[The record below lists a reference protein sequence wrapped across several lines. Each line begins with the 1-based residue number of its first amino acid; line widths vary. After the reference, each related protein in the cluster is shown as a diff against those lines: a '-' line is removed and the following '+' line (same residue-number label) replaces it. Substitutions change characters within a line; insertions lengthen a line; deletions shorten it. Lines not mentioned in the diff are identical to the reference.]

1 MMKRWQ
7 MQILPSQLKTD
18 QGVAF
23 PPIQQQKAEVVM
35 EEKSA
40 LKWEPMFASIEDE
53 TANSHT
59 MYPGVYQSLKYVTN
73 AENMFGL
80 KVDRVSQLLKTSGIE
95 DNMYA
100 SVVFQL
106 KYKFRRK
113 IEDVVETEGSPR
125 LPDESKAF
133 ILLPEGIHFWKTS
146 DLENPNSVP
155 PEVAKAL
162 QAAGKGK
169 WRPSKSK
176 LKRRWRRLGKVPY
189 SIKDPMSV
197 KKQLMH
203 EADSK
208 EFGKVWFRT
217 TRKIRNTTAI
227 ITVQGVSQT
236 GRRHNSAVDL
246 SSILRVE
253 IYDPARAET
262 HAVVIDADDLDG
274 KRWKKHLGINRAAIE
289 LTDKLVLRPNTLSHE
304 GGLMLSLSPSAGTTV
319 LPVHGRAYR
328 FCKRAA
334 LLPYCTG
341 SGNEAYS
348 SLSWLS
354 KIDKSYESN
363 RIEEKPKPLLRTSK
377 VCKGPGAGQFDC
389 L

>member
-1 MMKRWQ
+1 
-7 MQILPSQLKTD
+7 
-18 QGVAF
+18 
-23 PPIQQQKAEVVM
+23 
-35 EEKSA
+35 
-40 LKWEPMFASIEDE
+40 
-53 TANSHT
+53 
-59 MYPGVYQSLKYVTN
+59 
-73 AENMFGL
+73 
-80 KVDRVSQLLKTSGIE
+80 
-95 DNMYA
+95 
-100 SVVFQL
+100 
-106 KYKFRRK
+106 
-113 IEDVVETEGSPR
+113 
-125 LPDESKAF
+125 
-133 ILLPEGIHFWKTS
+133 
-146 DLENPNSVP
+146 
-155 PEVAKAL
+155 
-162 QAAGKGK
+162 
-169 WRPSKSK
+169 
-176 LKRRWRRLGKVPY
+176 
-189 SIKDPMSV
+189 MSV

-227 ITVQGVSQT
+227 ITVQGVPQT
-236 GRRHNSAVDL
+236 GRRRNSAVDL

-262 HAVVIDADDLDG
+262 HAVIIDADDLDG
-274 KRWKKHLGINRAAIE
+274 KRWKKHLGINRAAVE

-377 VCKGPGAGQFDC
+377 VCKGPGGSQFDC